1 MGNIMKVSDYIVEFL
16 IKKEI
21 TDVFGYPGGMLT
33 HFMDSLHKRKDIIK
47 THINYHEQASSFS
60 ACGYAQVSHKPG
72 VAFATSGPGATNL
85 ITGIANAYYDNIPTI
100 FITGQVNTNEL
111 KDNLNVRQ
119 KGFQETDIVSI
130 VQSITKYSVLITNPN
145 DIQKEL
151 NKAYLV
157 ALSGRPG
164 PVLLDIPMNVF
175 RSEMEIA
182 HEKKEELETVSELNS
197 DLNQIFNLLK
207 ESKRPV
213 IIAGNGIKTSNQI
226 TTFREF
232 VSKLGIPVV
241 SSMIG
246 FDILAHD
253 NPLNYGFIGAYG
265 HRCANFIVAKSD
277 LVISI
282 GSRLDVRQVGG
293 IKKNFAQNAKLIRL
307 DIDAGE
313 FTNKIKDD
321 ELQILIDIRTFLSN
335 ISESSDFLKPDWL
348 KVCDSIRKIFLNKDK
363 ENANILIEKISE
375 KIPDLATITTD
386 VGQNQVWIAQ
396 SFKNKP
402 YQKIL
407 FSGGHA
413 AMGYSLPA
421 AIGAFYASNEL
432 VISFNGDGGIQ
443 MNIQELQFIAREK
456 LPIKII
462 IMNNNSLGMISH
474 FQEMYFNSNYAFTI
488 ENEGYSNPD
497 FRKIANA
504 YGLKYVLINNLES
517 IDQFNFNLEPEIYE
531 ITLDRFTHVYPK
543 LEFGKPNQDQEPL
556 IDRAL
561 YDQIM
566 SL

>member
-1 MGNIMKVSDYIVEFL
+1 MKVSDYIVEFL
-16 IKKEI
+16 IEKEI

-33 HFMDSLHKRKDIIK
+33 HFMDSLYKEKDRIK

-130 VQSITKYSVLITNPN
+130 VQSITKYSALITNPN

-182 HEKKEELETVSELNS
+182 NENKEVLETVSELNS
-197 DLNQIFNLLK
+197 DLNQIINLLK

-226 TTFREF
+226 TSFREF

-246 FDILAHD
+246 FDVLAHD

-265 HRCANFIVAKSD
+265 HRCANFVVAKSD
-277 LVISI
+277 LVLSI
-282 GSRLDVRQVGG
+282 GSRLDVRQIGG
-293 IKKNFAQNAKLIRL
+293 IKKNFAPNAKLIRI
-307 DIDAGE
+307 DIDPGE

-321 ELQILIDIRTFLSN
+321 EIQILIGIKNFLNYKHDSGN
-335 ISESSDFLKPDWL
+335 YLKSDWL
-348 KVCDSIRKIFLNKDK
+348 KVCNTIREIFINKDK
-363 ENANILIEKISE
+363 EKANILI
-375 KIPDLATITTD
+375 
-386 VGQNQVWIAQ
+386 G
-396 SFKNKP
+396 
-402 YQKIL
+402 
-407 FSGGHA
+407 
-413 AMGYSLPA
+413 
-421 AIGAFYASNEL
+421 
-432 VISFNGDGGIQ
+432 
-443 MNIQELQFIAREK
+443 K
-456 LPIKII
+456 L
-462 IMNNNSLGMISH
+462 
-474 FQEMYFNSNYAFTI
+474 
-488 ENEGYSNPD
+488 
-497 FRKIANA
+497 
-504 YGLKYVLINNLES
+504 
-517 IDQFNFNLEPEIYE
+517 
-531 ITLDRFTHVYPK
+531 
-543 LEFGKPNQDQEPL
+543 
-556 IDRAL
+556 
-561 YDQIM
+561 
-566 SL
+566 

>member
-1 MGNIMKVSDYIVEFL
+1 MKVSDYIVEFL
-16 IKKEI
+16 IEKEI

-33 HFMDSLHKRKDIIK
+33 HFMDSLHKRKDKIG

-60 ACGYAQVSHKPG
+60 ACGYAQVAHKPG

-85 ITGIANAYYDNIPTI
+85 ITGIANAYFDNIPTI
-100 FITGQVNTNEL
+100 FITGQVNVNEL
-111 KDNLNVRQ
+111 KNDLKVRQ
-119 KGFQETDIVSI
+119 KGFQETDIISL

-151 NKAYLV
+151 ERAYFE
-157 ALSGRPG
+157 ALNGRPG

-175 RSEMEIA
+175 RGEMEII
-182 HEKKEELETVSELNS
+182 SESSKDLDDQLDVNVDFDLIFKLIS
-197 DLNQIFNLLK
+197 D
-207 ESKRPV
+207 SKRPV

-226 TTFREF
+226 IKFRDF
-232 VSKLGIPVV
+232 VSKLGLPVV

-246 FDILAHD
+246 FDILSFGD
-253 NPLNYGFIGAYG
+253 SLNYGFIGAYG

-293 IKKNFAQNAKLIRL
+293 IKKNFAPNAKLIRI
-307 DIDAGE
+307 DIDPGE
-313 FTNKIKDD
+313 FTNRIKDD
-321 ELQILIDIRTFLSN
+321 EIQVLIDIKS
-335 ISESSDFLKPDWL
+335 FLKNIQNFSCSLKPEWL
-348 KVCDSIRKIFLNKDK
+348 SVCNTIRDTFTHKDIEK
-363 ENANILIEKISE
+363 ANRLIEKMSE
-375 KIPDLATITTD
+375 QVPDFATITTD

-402 YQKIL
+402 NQNIL

-421 AIGAFYASNEL
+421 AIGAYYANKGL

-497 FRKIANA
+497 FRKISEA
-504 YGLKYVLINNLES
+504 YGLNYLLIDSLDSLNKC
-517 IDQFNFNLEPEIYE
+517 DFNLVPEIYE
-531 ITLDRFTHVYPK
+531 IDLGKFTHVYPK

-556 IDRAL
+556 IDREL
-561 YDQIM
+561 YDHLM